1 MKQGSVCAEF
11 RHPSFFCFFLFPKVL
26 SGTPYNPLVSE
37 IWSLGVML
45 YVMVCGI
52 MPFDD
57 SDHVAMV
64 RAQREKNWKFNP
76 DRKASV
82 IRLTMFD

>member
-1 MKQGSVCAEF
+1 M
-11 RHPSFFCFFLFPKVL
+11 
-26 SGTPYNPLVSE
+26 SGTPYNPLMSD
-37 IWSLGVML
+37 IWSLGVIL

-76 DRKASV
+76 DRKAMVIVLNFLIHISSFSV
-82 IRLTMFD
+82 ADPGFPRGGANP

>member
-1 MKQGSVCAEF
+1 MSD
-11 RHPSFFCFFLFPKVL
+11 
-26 SGTPYNPLVSE
+26 
-37 IWSLGVML
+37 IWSLGVIL

-76 DRKASV
+76 DRKAMV
-82 IRLTMFD
+82 IV

>member
-1 MKQGSVCAEF
+1 M
-11 RHPSFFCFFLFPKVL
+11 FLIIFYFVFYSHKVL
-26 SGTPYNPLVSE
+26 SGTPYNPLVSD
-37 IWSLGVML
+37 IWSLGVLL

-82 IRLTMFD
+82 INSTLPD